1 MILNCLKTKEPYV
14 GPKSDCQISPIYLQ
28 FWWVLSY
35 IFRLLSPIFLYF
47 WTPKVLD
54 TLHIVKGDTTSDPA
68 SYQSGQKEHMLRF
81 YTYIQKLHFKLPWF
95 CTKTDEKIHQK
106 ATIKLTHECCTS
118 VPL

>member
-14 GPKSDCQISPIYLQ
+14 GPKSDCQISPIFLQ

-54 TLHIVKGDTTSDPA
+54 TLCVYINHSIRATMITKLDKSGYEAQHIMAVSGHRNESSIR
-68 SYQSGQKEHMLRF
+68 SYSSNKLEREEENV
-81 YTYIQKLHFKLPWF
+81 TDIIQI
-95 CTKTDEKIHQK
+95 TEQ
-106 ATIKLTHECCTS
+106 
-118 VPL
+118 

>member
-14 GPKSDCQISPIYLQ
+14 GPKSDCQISPIFLQ

-54 TLHIVKGDTTSDPA
+54 TLVLS
-68 SYQSGQKEHMLRF
+68 
-81 YTYIQKLHFKLPWF
+81 
-95 CTKTDEKIHQK
+95 TDYSAPVNACADIG
-106 ATIKLTHECCTS
+106 ATAK
-118 VPL
+118 

>member
-14 GPKSDCQISPIYLQ
+14 GPKSDCQISPIFLQ

-54 TLHIVKGDTTSDPA
+54 TLC
-68 SYQSGQKEHMLRF
+68 LF
-81 YTYIQKLHFKLPWF
+81 YTSPQIQCDKLLKKKNRWWY
-95 CTKTDEKIHQK
+95 DEEKNFF
-106 ATIKLTHECCTS
+106 
-118 VPL
+118 

>member
-14 GPKSDCQISPIYLQ
+14 GPKSDCQISPIFLQ

-54 TLHIVKGDTTSDPA
+54 TLQGQPVEKTVVPFVSVKHLTSIPPL
-68 SYQSGQKEHMLRF
+68 SMIIGKQSVQSMEGVWVERVGVF
-81 YTYIQKLHFKLPWF
+81 SVCSIQ
-95 CTKTDEKIHQK
+95 
-106 ATIKLTHECCTS
+106 
-118 VPL
+118 

>member
-14 GPKSDCQISPIYLQ
+14 GPKSDCQISPIFLP

-54 TLHIVKGDTTSDPA
+54 TLDLLAVLKPTPILPHAKILLVLF
-68 SYQSGQKEHMLRF
+68 QLFFFSGE
-81 YTYIQKLHFKLPWF
+81 
-95 CTKTDEKIHQK
+95 
-106 ATIKLTHECCTS
+106 
-118 VPL
+118 

>member
-14 GPKSDCQISPIYLQ
+14 GPKSDCQISPIFLQ

-54 TLHIVKGDTTSDPA
+54 TLRPPRHCPRVLL
-68 SYQSGQKEHMLRF
+68 Q
-81 YTYIQKLHFKLPWF
+81 
-95 CTKTDEKIHQK
+95 
-106 ATIKLTHECCTS
+106 TIW
-118 VPL
+118 

>member
-14 GPKSDCQISPIYLQ
+14 GPKSDCQISPIVLQ

-54 TLHIVKGDTTSDPA
+54 TLIMLTKIPLSSRGDSHIAGVLVA
-68 SYQSGQKEHMLRF
+68 SFRG
-81 YTYIQKLHFKLPWF
+81 
-95 CTKTDEKIHQK
+95 
-106 ATIKLTHECCTS
+106 
-118 VPL
+118 

>member
-14 GPKSDCQISPIYLQ
+14 GPKSDCQISPIFLQ

-54 TLHIVKGDTTSDPA
+54 TLCLQFPKGLAKFLSNFTGVVVT
-68 SYQSGQKEHMLRF
+68 LF
-81 YTYIQKLHFKLPWF
+81 YLCFSAH
-95 CTKTDEKIHQK
+95 
-106 ATIKLTHECCTS
+106 
-118 VPL
+118 

>member
-54 TLHIVKGDTTSDPA
+54 TLHLTSTVGTMCECSMGIVRGPDHSAYPGAENWYNRRSVAWTIRQD
-68 SYQSGQKEHMLRF
+68 EHSCSKFM
-81 YTYIQKLHFKLPWF
+81 TY
-95 CTKTDEKIHQK
+95 
-106 ATIKLTHECCTS
+106 
-118 VPL
+118 

>member
-14 GPKSDCQISPIYLQ
+14 GPKSDCQISPIFLQ

-54 TLHIVKGDTTSDPA
+54 TLLLCACIVS
-68 SYQSGQKEHMLRF
+68 M
-81 YTYIQKLHFKLPWF
+81 
-95 CTKTDEKIHQK
+95 
-106 ATIKLTHECCTS
+106 
-118 VPL
+118 

>member
-14 GPKSDCQISPIYLQ
+14 GPKSDCQISPIFLQ

-54 TLHIVKGDTTSDPA
+54 TLQLAMIIGFTKSRDA
-68 SYQSGQKEHMLRF
+68 N
-81 YTYIQKLHFKLPWF
+81 IQTLCKH
-95 CTKTDEKIHQK
+95 
-106 ATIKLTHECCTS
+106 A
-118 VPL
+118 

>member
-14 GPKSDCQISPIYLQ
+14 GPKSDCQISPIFLQ

-54 TLHIVKGDTTSDPA
+54 TL
-68 SYQSGQKEHMLRF
+68 
-81 YTYIQKLHFKLPWF
+81 
-95 CTKTDEKIHQK
+95 K
-106 ATIKLTHECCTS
+106 ATTIMDTNRSKLNTLFLLILITS
-118 VPL
+118 

>member
-14 GPKSDCQISPIYLQ
+14 GPKSDCQISPIFLQ

-54 TLHIVKGDTTSDPA
+54 TLQTVKQIFFGSVERVTMMAKNRPVR
-68 SYQSGQKEHMLRF
+68 Q
-81 YTYIQKLHFKLPWF
+81 
-95 CTKTDEKIHQK
+95 
-106 ATIKLTHECCTS
+106 AT
-118 VPL
+118 V